1 MPSGDIMFDQGK
13 QIFKDFK
20 EKAKDWW
27 EETSE
32 NDKHTL
38 HAILNQMTETVKE
51 GVIHGDKYMDM
62 EIPIV
67 KASMVNLSAK
77 IKEKAINALMEFI
90 GERASVVGKAFL
102 SGMVGL

>member
-27 EETSE
+27 DETSE

-38 HAILNQMTETVKE
+38 HAILTQMSDSVRE
-51 GVIHGDKYMDM
+51 GVIEGEGYLKM
-62 EIPIV
+62 EIPII
-67 KASMVNLSAK
+67 KSSMANLSAK
-77 IKEKAINALMEFI
+77 VQEKAINALMEFI
-90 GERASVVGKAFL
+90 GERAAVVGKSFL
-102 SGMVGL
+102 AGVISL